1 MADAW
6 GTVIVK
12 NRSNLRI
19 NISPSVNNY
28 GDALGVNQERDT
40 ISQKTNNSTSAKR
53 NVRLDNENRTDE
65 NQIITRIEME
75 KSKTTKGG
83 KGKGNKKGEWARGE
97 RKTTVQEVPKLP
109 NHTSRVL

>member
-1 MADAW
+1 VTTIA
-6 GTVIVK
+6 K

-40 ISQKTNNSTSAKR
+40 ISQKKQFNSAKR
-53 NVRLDNENRTDE
+53 NDRLDNENRTNE
-65 NQIITRIEME
+65 NQMITRIEME
-75 KSKTTKGG
+75 KSKTKEKGEG
-83 KGKGNKKGEWARGE
+83 KKGEWARGE

-109 NHTSRVL
+109 NHTSRVE

>member
-6 GTVIVK
+6 GTAIAK

-19 NISPSVNNY
+19 NISLSVNSY

-40 ISQKTNNSTSAKR
+40 QSQKTNNSASAKR

-65 NQIITRIEME
+65 NQMITNIEME
-75 KSKTTKGG
+75 KSKKEKGKRARERKGG
-83 KGKGNKKGEWARGE
+83 TGKR
-97 RKTTVQEVPKLP
+97 
-109 NHTSRVL
+109 